1 MTNTLPELSRRSGQF
16 DSPPGSRRL
25 ASLQFSVVCI
35 LSLLFGGV
43 ISTAETVHVA
53 QPGDT
58 LWKLAQR
65 HQTTVAELQAANG
78 MSGTVIRVG
87 QKLVIP
93 AKAAT
98 PAPAVAHETLWR
110 TARVTHV
117 QKFGE
122 WVIESVQ
129 RDGDGL
135 KNEGVRVRH
144 RGTVVWASQPAIE
157 TAVDIYPGRGKPVVS
172 KSEGRAADITG
183 AGTALLFIRSF
194 TDTKRFVADTEI
206 FALEPGFKRLARL
219 EGVPNEGA
227 TFKDADLDGIAEAI
241 VYDESF
247 VGLADNLVEAY
258 LRPVTL
264 RLGTNGFQPVAPL
277 KPTPPPSAAEVQ
289 ARAKQLRQ
297 ELGNEQPPW
306 NVLLP
311 ALCDLAFAGHLA
323 QAKALFEQAA
333 PWTGPERASK
343 WREFEDCLKGS
354 QWRPAPRPQRL
365 PAKETKK
372 P

>member
-1 MTNTLPELSRRSGQF
+1 MLTFALAAQLAAAEL
-16 DSPPGSRRL
+16 
-25 ASLQFSVVCI
+25 
-35 LSLLFGGV
+35 
-43 ISTAETVHVA
+43 THTVK
-53 QPGDT
+53 PGDS
-58 LWKLAQR
+58 LWALAKQHR
-65 HQTTVAELQAANG
+65 MTVEELQRANG

-93 AKAAT
+93 AKAAAA
-98 PAPAVAHETLWR
+98 APAASAETLWR

-129 RDGDGL
+129 RDGDSL
-135 KNEGVRVRH
+135 ENEGVRVRH
-144 RGTVVWASQPAIE
+144 RDSVVWASQPAIE

-172 KSEGRAADITG
+172 ESEGRAADVMG
-183 AGTALLFIRSF
+183 QGLPLLFVRRF

-247 VGLADNLVEAY
+247 VGLADSLVEAY

-264 RLGTNGFQPVAPL
+264 RLGTNGFQPIATL

-297 ELGNEQPPW
+297 ELGQERAPW
-306 NVLLP
+306 DVLLP
-311 ALCDLAFAGHLA
+311 TLCDMAYAGHLA
-323 QAKALFEQAA
+323 HAKSLFEQAA
-333 PWTGPERASK
+333 PWTGPDRASK
-343 WREFEDCLKGS
+343 WKEFEDCLKGS
-354 QWRPAPRPQRL
+354 QWRPAPRPQRT
-365 PAKETKK
+365 PAKK
-372 P
+372 PGKQ